1 MLWTSIVSYF
11 TDSPRMHGDIYLMIL
26 KESIDN
32 QKVTCIDDKEANV
45 ARHINEICKKQ
56 LLFTYT
62 HESISSKYGINI
74 FKVCVWISPNSYIRH
89 CRNISSPISNSF
101 FLIS

>member
-11 TDSPRMHGDIYLMIL
+11 TDTPRMHGDIYLMIL

-56 LLFTYT
+56 LLF
-62 HESISSKYGINI
+62 N
-74 FKVCVWISPNSYIRH
+74 
-89 CRNISSPISNSF
+89 
-101 FLIS
+101 

>member
-1 MLWTSIVSYF
+1 MLCTSIATYF
-11 TDSPRMHGDIYLMIL
+11 TDSPRMHDDIYLMIL

-45 ARHINEICKKQ
+45 ARHINEICKKR
-56 LLFTYT
+56 LLFNYT

-74 FKVCVWISPNSYIRH
+74 FKICV
-89 CRNISSPISNSF
+89 
-101 FLIS
+101 